1 MATQSGPYGFLG
13 DQLSTLEKARLL
25 RSVPLLSDVSE
36 DYLMAIARHARDIRA
51 NNGDTLVREGD
62 QGNELMLLLDGNV
75 SVQRNGQSVN
85 TMGPGEYF
93 GELSL
98 LDGEPRSADVVAVSP
113 ARVLTID
120 HPAFE
125 QVLASEP
132 SLAQKIILN
141 LCRMIRSKG
150 PVEG

>member
-25 RSVPLLSDVSE
+25 RSVPLLSDISD

-51 NNGDTLVREGD
+51 EAGETLVREGD
-62 QGNELMLLLDGNV
+62 AGGELMLLLDGNV
-75 SVQRNGQSVN
+75 DVQRGGNTLN

-93 GELSL
+93 GEVAL
-98 LDGEPRSADVVAVSP
+98 LDGQPRSADVVATSP

-125 QVLASEP
+125 EVLSSEP

-150 PVEG
+150 QVEG

>member
-1 MATQSGPYGFLG
+1 MARQSGPYGFLG

-25 RSVPLLSDVSE
+25 RSVPLLSDISDAYV
-36 DYLMAIARHARDIRA
+36 MAIARHAQDIRA
-51 NNGDTLVREGD
+51 KAGDVLVREGD
-62 QGNELMLLLDGNV
+62 AGNDLMLLLDGTAN
-75 SVQRNGQSVN
+75 VQRDGRTLN

-98 LDGEPRSADVVAVSP
+98 LDGQPRSADVVAASE
-113 ARVLTID
+113 ARVLTVD

-125 QVLASEP
+125 QILANEP

-150 PVEG
+150 TPDS